1 MIAIVPIRSGS
12 KGIPNK
18 NVKLFNSKPLVWW
31 VLNSLENS
39 YVDQIIVAT
48 DKEYIDVVNSFNF
61 TKVSTYLRK
70 RENSRDTSSTES
82 VLIEVIKNL
91 NLKDDI
97 LLAQV
102 TSPLTTS
109 NDFNQGIELYQ
120 KYDSVLSGVRQ
131 KRFIWDDKGTALNY
145 DFKNRPRRQDWDGY
159 LVENGAF
166 YINSSSNIL
175 KYINRLSGKIG
186 IYEMEEVTY
195 YEIDSLDD
203 WIILEGINK
212 LRLK

>member
-18 NVKLFNSKPLVWW
+18 NVKLFNGKPLVWW

-39 YVDQIIVAT
+39 FVDQIIVAT
-48 DKEYIDVVNSFNF
+48 DKEYVDIINSFNF
-61 TKVSTYLRK
+61 TKVSTYLRE
-70 RENSRDTSSTES
+70 RNNSRDTSSTES

-91 NLKDDI
+91 NLEDDI
-97 LLAQV
+97 LLAQA
-102 TSPLTTS
+102 TSPLTTR

-120 KYDSVLSGVRQ
+120 KHDSVLSAVRQ
-131 KRFIWDDKGTALNY
+131 KRFIWDNKGNTLNY

-175 KYINRLSGKIG
+175 KYNNRLSGKIG
-186 IYEMEEVTY
+186 VYEMDEVSY
-195 YEIDSLDD
+195 YEIDSIDD
-203 WIILEGINK
+203 WSILEGINK